1 MQYKYLKK
9 SQKIGKEFDLR
20 FDKIKNS
27 MVTGG
32 LSAAFTFLKY
42 RVQHGSE
49 KIREPSTKE
58 DLIRL
63 EEELPILKP

>member
-1 MQYKYLKK
+1 M
-9 SQKIGKEFDLR
+9 FDLR

-42 RVQHGSE
+42 RVTHGGDTV
-49 KIREPSTKE
+49 REPSTKE
-58 DLIRL
+58 DFIKL
-63 EEELPILKP
+63 